1 MTNNLKDPQNLFICV
16 IFFNFRNLLDQEDLL
31 KVKHVLEEN
40 DEILKN
46 SFGVSA
52 FRMNFFTIHSK
63 K

>member
-1 MTNNLKDPQNLFICV
+1 M
-16 IFFNFRNLLDQEDLL
+16 DQEDLL

-52 FRMNFFTIHSK
+52 FRMNFFTVHSK